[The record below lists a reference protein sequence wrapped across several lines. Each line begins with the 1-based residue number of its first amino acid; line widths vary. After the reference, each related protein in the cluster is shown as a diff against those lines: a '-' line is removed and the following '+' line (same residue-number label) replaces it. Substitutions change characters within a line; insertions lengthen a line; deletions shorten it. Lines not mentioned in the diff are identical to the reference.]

1 MNKKF
6 NKKGF
11 TLTELIVVIVII
23 GILAVVLIPTL
34 TGYIR
39 KANESAAEQEAQS
52 YVTAYNSWL
61 VEKGVLTE
69 YQENDKF
76 DEYCKEE
83 LNLDVTVATDD
94 TAQIKLNVV
103 NEEVDGFIYVTAK
116 GDYKVTYFASAKEFK
131 VEKIK

>member
-1 MNKKF
+1 MKKL

-116 GDYKVTYFASAKEFK
+116 GDYKVTYSASAKEFK